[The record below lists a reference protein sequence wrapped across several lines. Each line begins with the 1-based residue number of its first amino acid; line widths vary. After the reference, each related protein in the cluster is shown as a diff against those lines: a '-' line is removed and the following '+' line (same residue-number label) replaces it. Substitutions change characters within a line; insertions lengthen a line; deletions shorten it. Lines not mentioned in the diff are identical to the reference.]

1 MSDQVAGVSAGGTAA
16 SRTAVVI
23 GGTGG
28 IGRAVCRAFVAAGV
42 SVRFTYRSNVES
54 ARILESE
61 TDGDAV
67 GEILDVRD
75 SAAIADYFRRMES
88 AGFEIGTLVYAA
100 GPLVRQRHLRAIS
113 PAEMS
118 AVLESDSSA
127 FYAAVHSALPALRR
141 AGGSVVA
148 VTTAAT
154 RRYAVRDG
162 MSIVPKAS
170 VEAIVRGIA
179 VEEGR
184 YGVRA
189 NSVGPGML
197 SDGMAARLIEA
208 GDLDD
213 NALEQARR
221 NTPLRRFGTTADIAA
236 AVVFLASDE
245 ANFITGQKLDVD
257 GGYGA

>member
-1 MSDQVAGVSAGGTAA
+1 MSDRGADVRAEVTGT

-28 IGRAVCRAFVAAGV
+28 IGRAVCRAFVAAGTP
-42 SVRFTYRSNVES
+42 VRFTYRSNGEAARTLECETRGDASGESLDIRDNGAVES
-54 ARILESE
+54 
-61 TDGDAV
+61 
-67 GEILDVRD
+67 
-75 SAAIADYFRRMES
+75 YFHDLES
-88 AGFEIGTLVYAA
+88 AGVEIGTVVYAA
-100 GPLVRQRHLRAIS
+100 GPLVRQKHLSAVS
-113 PAEMS
+113 PAEMA
-118 AVLESDSSA
+118 AVLEADTVA
-127 FYAAVHSALPALRR
+127 FYAVVHSALPALRR
-141 AGGSVVA
+141 AGGSLVA

-162 MSIVPKAS
+162 MSVVPKAS
-170 VEAIVRGIA
+170 VEALVRGVA

-213 NALEQARR
+213 NALEQARL

-236 AVVFLASDE
+236 AVLFLASDE

>member
-1 MSDQVAGVSAGGTAA
+1 MSDRVGRVPARGTEVSRA
-16 SRTAVVI
+16 AVVI

-28 IGRAVCRAFVAAGV
+28 IGRAVCRALVAAGA
-42 SVRFTYRSNVES
+42 SVRFTYRSNAES
-54 ARILESE
+54 ARALQSE
-61 TDGDAV
+61 TGGNAV
-67 GEILDVRD
+67 GEMLDVRD
-75 SAAIADYFRRMES
+75 AAAIEDYFREMDS
-88 AGFEIGTLVYAA
+88 AGFEMNTLVYAA
-100 GPLVRQRHLRAIS
+100 GPLVRQRHLSAIS
-113 PAEMS
+113 PADMAE
-118 AVLESDSSA
+118 VLESDSSA
-127 FYAAVHSALPALRR
+127 FYAVVHSALPALRR

-148 VTTAAT
+148 VTTAAI

-197 SDGMAARLIEA
+197 SDGMAARLIES

-236 AVVFLASDE
+236 AVVFLASDQ